1 MTRGQKKGAFGIDAQ
16 RGEGSAERERMLR
29 TVPVEETPPVPTTPA
44 VVEPTISR
52 ANNNVANVFR
62 TTDKPGIQAVDE
74 LPQIE
79 GFQVYGGQNIDVAS
93 QAAAAINE
101 ILGGS
106 EEASAMISF
115 DI

>member
-1 MTRGQKKGAFGIDAQ
+1 MTRHNKKATSIDSQ
-16 RGEGSAERERMLR
+16 RGEGAAERERMLR
-29 TVPVEETPPVPTTPA
+29 SVPIEEPAPIPSTPA
-44 VVEPTISR
+44 VVEPTMPR
-52 ANNNVANVFR
+52 ANGNVANVFR

-79 GFQVYGGQNIDVAS
+79 GYKVYGGQNIDVAS
-93 QAAAAINE
+93 QAAAAIND

>member
-1 MTRGQKKGAFGIDAQ
+1 MTRGQKKGAFAIDAQ

-29 TVPVEETPPVPTTPA
+29 TVPVEETPPTPTTPA
-44 VVEPTISR
+44 VVEPTMPR
-52 ANNNVANVFR
+52 ANGNVANVFR
-62 TTDKPGIQAVDE
+62 STDKTGIQAVDE
-74 LPQIE
+74 LPEIE
-79 GFQVYGGQNIDVAS
+79 GYKVYGGQNIDVAS
-93 QAAAAINE
+93 QAAAAIND